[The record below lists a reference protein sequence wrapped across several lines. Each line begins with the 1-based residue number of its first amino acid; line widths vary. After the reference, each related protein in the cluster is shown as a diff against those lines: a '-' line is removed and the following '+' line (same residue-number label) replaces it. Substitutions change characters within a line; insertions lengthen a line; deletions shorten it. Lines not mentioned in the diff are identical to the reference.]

1 MLRWALIAYGVL
13 CLIGAVILLAAHVTT
28 ALVIYLAI
36 NGLLIAGGILF
47 ERSGYRSQ
55 VNLFERSGYRSKVN
69 RTQGQW
75 QPTGERF
82 NDPTTGQ
89 VVEVYYNPQTGERDY
104 RDSNS
109 QD

>member
-1 MLRWALIAYGVL
+1 MLRWVLIVYGVL
-13 CLIGAVILLAAHVTT
+13 SLIVAVILLLAHVTT

-36 NGLLIAGGILF
+36 NGLLITGAILF

-55 VNLFERSGYRSKVN
+55 VNRARGK
-69 RTQGQW
+69 W

-82 NDPTTGQ
+82 NDPTSGQ

-104 RDSNS
+104 RESS
-109 QD
+109 HQD

>member
-1 MLRWALIAYGVL
+1 MLRWVLIAYGVL
-13 CLIGAVILLAAHVTT
+13 CLIVAVILFAVHATI

-36 NGLLIAGGILF
+36 NGFLITGGILF

-55 VNLFERSGYRSKVN
+55 VN
-69 RTQGQW
+69 RTQGKW

-89 VVEVYYNPQTGERDY
+89 IVEVYYDPQTGERDY
-104 RDSNS
+104 RESS
-109 QD
+109 HQD

>member
-1 MLRWALIAYGVL
+1 MLRRVLIAYGVI
-13 CLIGAVILLAAHVTT
+13 CLVGAVILLAAHVTT

-47 ERSGYRSQ
+47 ERSGYRTQ
-55 VNLFERSGYRSKVN
+55 VN
-69 RTQGQW
+69 RTKGKW

-104 RDSNS
+104 RESGQ

>member
-13 CLIGAVILLAAHVTT
+13 CLIGAVILLASHVTT

-47 ERSGYRSQ
+47 ERSGYRSH
-55 VNLFERSGYRSKVN
+55 VN
-69 RTQGQW
+69 RMQGKW
-75 QPTGERF
+75 QHTGERF
-82 NDPTTGQ
+82 NDPTSGQ

-104 RDSNS
+104 RETGH

>member
-1 MLRWALIAYGVL
+1 MLRRVLIAYGVL

-36 NGLLIAGGILF
+36 NGILIAGGILF

-55 VNLFERSGYRSKVN
+55 VN
-69 RTQGQW
+69 RTQGKW
-75 QPTGERF
+75 QSTGERF

-104 RDSNS
+104 RETGH